1 MAKTKA
7 PEVEANDAGGSKMVA
22 FYVNRIK
29 KGKVFLDDVPERW
42 RAAVEEALAKEG
54 LA

>member
-1 MAKTKA
+1 MAKTKT
-7 PEVEANDAGGSKMVA
+7 PEVEATENSGSKMVS

-29 KGKVFLDDVPERW
+29 KGKVFLEDVPERW
-42 RAAVEEALAKEG
+42 RADVEEALAKEG